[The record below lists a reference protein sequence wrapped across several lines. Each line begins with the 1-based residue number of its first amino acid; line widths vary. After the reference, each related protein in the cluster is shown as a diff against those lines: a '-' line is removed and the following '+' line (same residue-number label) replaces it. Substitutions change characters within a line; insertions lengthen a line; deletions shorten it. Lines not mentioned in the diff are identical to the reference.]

1 MKALHIA
8 ASGMAAQERN
18 VELISNN
25 IANLR
30 TTGFKKQRAQFQDM
44 LYENIR
50 RMGTST
56 SDDGTLVPTG
66 VQIGSGVRLAA
77 TSRLHSQG
85 NVANTAKQ
93 WDLAIQGEGFFRIQL
108 PDGSTGYSRDGSFE
122 LDPTGTLVTVDGYRL
137 TPNITIP
144 DNTRSVSISRQG
156 VVEAQVGDNPA
167 PQNLGQINIAN
178 FTNTAGLES
187 IGDNFYLE
195 TAASGAPQIG
205 NPGDLGFGT
214 MLQGYLEQSNVNA
227 VSEIADIIAAQ
238 RAYEM
243 NSRIISA
250 ADEMMSATSNLR

>member
-18 VELISNN
+18 VEVISNN

-30 TTGFKKQRAQFQDM
+30 TTGFKRQRAEFQDM
-44 LYENIR
+44 LYENVR
-50 RMGTST
+50 RMGTSS

-85 NVANTAKQ
+85 NVANTNK
-93 WDLAIQGEGFFRIQL
+93 DYDMAIQGEGFFQVQL
-108 PDGSTGYSRDGSFE
+108 PDGSTGYTRDGTFAV
-122 LDPTGTLVTVDGYRL
+122 DPTGALVTVDGYRL
-137 TPNITIP
+137 QPSIVVP
-144 DNTRSVSISRQG
+144 DNTRGVSISRQG
-156 VVEAQVGDNPA
+156 VVEAQVGDNPQ
-167 PQNLGQINIAN
+167 PRNLGQINLAV
-178 FTNTAGLES
+178 FTNTAGLEA

-195 TAASGAPQIG
+195 TAASGAPQIS

-214 MLQGYLEQSNVNA
+214 VLQGYLEQSNVNA